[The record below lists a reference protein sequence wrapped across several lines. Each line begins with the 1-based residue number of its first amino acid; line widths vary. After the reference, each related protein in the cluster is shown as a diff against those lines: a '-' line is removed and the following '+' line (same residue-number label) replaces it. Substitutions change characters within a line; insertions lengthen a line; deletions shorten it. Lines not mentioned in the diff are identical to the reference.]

1 MRRASVLVALLA
13 LATGCGGSGG
23 SSTRDDVSAYITR
36 VDAIQL
42 RQRQSIVLMQQAV
55 ADFSHGKKVPVV
67 IKQLTSADATLKML
81 RARIAAVAA
90 PPQAQ
95 KLHRLVLELF
105 DREAAL
111 TTELRDLAV
120 FSPRFA
126 DALRPIAEANVAA
139 KASITATKDPKA
151 VAGAVQ
157 HYRTAVRTSL
167 VAVRKLQPPAVE
179 RPLYDAQVARLVA
192 LESSLGQLINA
203 LQARDLNAVTR
214 AEHAVSVASV
224 SSDSLV
230 AQQAQ
235 RAAVVAYN
243 RRAAS
248 VSSLARRIQLELNR
262 LQVAL
267 R

>member
-1 MRRASVLVALLA
+1 VRRASVLVALLA
-13 LATGCGGSGG
+13 LTTACGGSGG
-23 SSTRDDVSAYITR
+23 NSTRDHVSAYITR

-42 RQRQSIVLMQQAV
+42 AQRHSIVLVQQAV
-55 ADFSHGKKVPVV
+55 VDFSHGKKPPVV
-67 IKQLTSADATLKML
+67 IKHLTSAQATLKNL
-81 RARIAAVAA
+81 RAHIAAVAA

-95 KLHRLVLELF
+95 KLRRLVLELF
-105 DREAAL
+105 VREAAL

-126 DALRPIAEANVAA
+126 DAVRPIAKANLAA
-139 KASITATKDPKA
+139 KASIASTKDPA
-151 VAGAVQ
+151 SVAAAIQ
-157 HYRTAVRTSL
+157 QYRAAVRASL
-167 VAVRKLQPPAVE
+167 VAARKLHPPAVE

-192 LESSLGQLINA
+192 LDRSLGQLIKA
-203 LQARDLNAVTR
+203 LQARDLNAVAR
-214 AEHAVSVASV
+214 AEHAISVASV

-235 RAAVVAYN
+235 RAAVMAHN
-243 RRAAS
+243 SRAAS
-248 VSSLARRIQLELNR
+248 ASSLARRIQLEVNR

>member
-13 LATGCGGSGG
+13 LTGCGGSGG
-23 SSTRDDVSAYITR
+23 NKTRDDVSAYITR
-36 VDAIQL
+36 VDSIQL
-42 RQRQSIVLMQQAV
+42 AQRQSIALMQQAV
-55 ADFSHGKKVPVV
+55 VDFSHGKNVPLV
-67 IKQLTSADATLKML
+67 IKQLTSAHATLKKL
-81 RARIAAVAA
+81 HARIAAVAA
-90 PPQAQ
+90 PPPAQ

-105 DREAAL
+105 SREAAL
-111 TTELRDLAV
+111 TTELRDLAA

-126 DALRPIAEANVAA
+126 DALRPIAKANAAA
-139 KASITATKDPKA
+139 KASITATKDPQA

-157 HYRTAVRTSL
+157 HYRTAVRSSL
-167 VAVRKLQPPAVE
+167 AAAQELHPPAVE

-192 LESSLGQLINA
+192 LDRSLAQLIEA
-203 LQARDLNAVTR
+203 LQARDLNAVAR
-214 AEHAVSVASV
+214 AEHATSVASV
-224 SSDSLV
+224 SSDTLV

-248 VSSLARRIQLELNR
+248 VSSLARRVQLEVNR

-267 R
+267 G